1 MVSRYERKTCHISV
15 YSLRS
20 PVDEMLCW
28 PWRFSAGNTGAHKKP
43 SFRQTSTPEKT
54 SCFVLLHPK
63 LSPLLL
69 LLHCCSAAATEPT
82 GNTSHHEDSVYTP
95 ATNKAPALNPP
106 QPKIYD
112 ESTELT
118 ARGLS
123 YATMDWMVSH
133 NYAVT
138 TGDSTVA
145 RAAIDSKTLPA
156 FIEMYDTYDEVY
168 RQDSWI
174 IGGIMYLEPAPK
186 SFAETER
193 SGVYSM
199 NVRYGRE
206 CGSWT
211 IDHTETYECTEGS
224 RGIPATIFARFTGE
238 RWVIED
244 LLFAPA

>member
-1 MVSRYERKTCHISV
+1 MFRSTAPKIIPAFAAFALLISGCGV
-15 YSLRS
+15 LTS
-20 PVDEMLCW
+20 PPASTETNAEEM
-28 PWRFSAGNTGAHKKP
+28 PVTSASPTSSSPP
-43 SFRQTSTPEKT
+43 SST
-54 SCFVLLHPK
+54 
-63 LSPLLL
+63 
-69 LLHCCSAAATEPT
+69 AATEPT

-106 QPKIYD
+106 KPKIYD

-138 TGDSTVA
+138 TGDSAVA

-156 FIEMYDTYDEVY
+156 FVEMYDTYDEVY

-174 IGGIMYLEPAPK
+174 VGGIMYLEPAPK

-193 SGVYSM
+193 PGVYSM

-238 RWVIED
+238 RWIIED

>member
-1 MVSRYERKTCHISV
+1 MF
-15 YSLRS
+15 RS
-20 PVDEMLCW
+20 TAPKIIPAVVAFALLFSGCGVFNLPPASTETNAEGTPVT
-28 PWRFSAGNTGAHKKP
+28 SASPTSSSPP
-43 SFRQTSTPEKT
+43 SST
-54 SCFVLLHPK
+54 
-63 LSPLLL
+63 
-69 LLHCCSAAATEPT
+69 AATEPT

-95 ATNKAPALNPP
+95 ATNKAPAQNPP

-168 RQDSWI
+168 LQDSWI
-174 IGGIMYLEPAPK
+174 VGGIMYLEPAPK
-186 SFAETER
+186 SFAETEQP
-193 SGVYSM
+193 GVYSM

-224 RGIPATIFARFTGE
+224 RDIPATIFARFTGE

>member
-1 MVSRYERKTCHISV
+1 MF
-15 YSLRS
+15 RS
-20 PVDEMLCW
+20 TAPKIIPAVVAFALLFSGCGVLNLPPASTETNAEGTPVT
-28 PWRFSAGNTGAHKKP
+28 SASPTSSSPP
-43 SFRQTSTPEKT
+43 SST
-54 SCFVLLHPK
+54 
-63 LSPLLL
+63 
-69 LLHCCSAAATEPT
+69 AATEPT

-95 ATNKAPALNPP
+95 ATNKAPAQNPP

-174 IGGIMYLEPAPK
+174 VGGIMYLEPAPK
-186 SFAETER
+186 SFAETEQP
-193 SGVYSM
+193 GVYSM

-224 RGIPATIFARFTGE
+224 RDIPATIFARFTGE

>member
-1 MVSRYERKTCHISV
+1 MF
-15 YSLRS
+15 RS
-20 PVDEMLCW
+20 TAPKIIPAVVAFALLFSGCGVLNLPPASTETNAEGTPVT
-28 PWRFSAGNTGAHKKP
+28 SASPTSSSPP
-43 SFRQTSTPEKT
+43 SST
-54 SCFVLLHPK
+54 
-63 LSPLLL
+63 
-69 LLHCCSAAATEPT
+69 AATEPT

-95 ATNKAPALNPP
+95 ATNKAPAQNPP

-174 IGGIMYLEPAPK
+174 VGGIMYLEPAPK
-186 SFAETER
+186 SFAETEQP
-193 SGVYSM
+193 GVYSM

-211 IDHTETYECTEGS
+211 KDHTETYECTEGS
-224 RGIPATIFARFTGE
+224 RDIPATIFARFTGE

>member
-1 MVSRYERKTCHISV
+1 MF
-15 YSLRS
+15 RS
-20 PVDEMLCW
+20 TAPKIIPAVVAFALLFSGCGVLNLPPASTETNAEGTPVT
-28 PWRFSAGNTGAHKKP
+28 SASPTSSSPP
-43 SFRQTSTPEKT
+43 SST
-54 SCFVLLHPK
+54 
-63 LSPLLL
+63 
-69 LLHCCSAAATEPT
+69 AATEPT

-95 ATNKAPALNPP
+95 ATNKAPAQNPP

-174 IGGIMYLEPAPK
+174 VGGIMYLEPAPK
-186 SFAETER
+186 SFAETEQP
-193 SGVYSM
+193 GVYSM

>member
-1 MVSRYERKTCHISV
+1 MF
-15 YSLRS
+15 RS
-20 PVDEMLCW
+20 T
-28 PWRFSAGNTGAHKKP
+28 A
-43 SFRQTSTPEKT
+43 
-54 SCFVLLHPK
+54 PK
-63 LSPLLL
+63 IIPAFAAFALLL
-69 LLHCCSAAATEPT
+69 SGCGVLTSPPASTEINAEETPVTSASPTSSSPPSSTAATEPT

-95 ATNKAPALNPP
+95 ATNKAPAQNPP
-106 QPKIYD
+106 KPTIYD

-138 TGDSTVA
+138 TGDSAVA

-156 FIEMYDTYDEVY
+156 FVEMYDTYDEVY

-174 IGGIMYLEPAPK
+174 VGGIMYLEPAPK
-186 SFAETER
+186 SFAETEQP
-193 SGVYSM
+193 GVYSM

-211 IDHTETYECTEGS
+211 MDHTETYECTEGS

-238 RWVIED
+238 RWIIED

>member
-1 MVSRYERKTCHISV
+1 MFRSTAPKIIPAVVAFALLFSGCGV
-15 YSLRS
+15 LSLPPASTETNAEGTPVTSAS
-20 PVDEMLCW
+20 PTSSS
-28 PWRFSAGNTGAHKKP
+28 PP
-43 SFRQTSTPEKT
+43 SST
-54 SCFVLLHPK
+54 
-63 LSPLLL
+63 
-69 LLHCCSAAATEPT
+69 AATEPT

-95 ATNKAPALNPP
+95 ATNKAPAQNPP

-174 IGGIMYLEPAPK
+174 VGGIMYLEPAPK
-186 SFAETER
+186 SFAETEQP
-193 SGVYSM
+193 GVYSM

-211 IDHTETYECTEGS
+211 IDRTETYECTEGS
-224 RGIPATIFARFTGE
+224 RDIPATIFARFTGE

>member
-1 MVSRYERKTCHISV
+1 MF
-15 YSLRS
+15 RS
-20 PVDEMLCW
+20 TAPKIIPAVVAFALLFSGCGVLNLPPASTETNAEGTPVT
-28 PWRFSAGNTGAHKKP
+28 SASPTSSSPP
-43 SFRQTSTPEKT
+43 SST
-54 SCFVLLHPK
+54 
-63 LSPLLL
+63 
-69 LLHCCSAAATEPT
+69 AATEPT

-95 ATNKAPALNPP
+95 ATNKAPAQNPP

-174 IGGIMYLEPAPK
+174 VGGIMYLEPAPK
-186 SFAETER
+186 SFAETEQP
-193 SGVYSM
+193 GVYSM

-211 IDHTETYECTEGS
+211 MDHTETYECTEGS
-224 RGIPATIFARFTGE
+224 RDIPATIFARFTGE

>member
-1 MVSRYERKTCHISV
+1 MF
-15 YSLRS
+15 RS
-20 PVDEMLCW
+20 TAPKIIPAVAAFALLFSGCGVLNLPPASTETNAEGMPVTTAS
-28 PWRFSAGNTGAHKKP
+28 PTSGSPP
-43 SFRQTSTPEKT
+43 SST
-54 SCFVLLHPK
+54 
-63 LSPLLL
+63 
-69 LLHCCSAAATEPT
+69 AATEPT

-95 ATNKAPALNPP
+95 ATNKAPAQNPP

-174 IGGIMYLEPAPK
+174 VGGIMYLEPAPK
-186 SFAETER
+186 SFAETEQP
-193 SGVYSM
+193 GVYSM

-211 IDHTETYECTEGS
+211 IDHTEIYECTEDS
-224 RGIPATIFARFTGE
+224 RDIPATIFARFTGE

>member
-1 MVSRYERKTCHISV
+1 MF
-15 YSLRS
+15 RS
-20 PVDEMLCW
+20 TAPKIIPAVVAFALLFSGCGVLNLPPASTETNAEGTPVT
-28 PWRFSAGNTGAHKKP
+28 SASPTSSSPP
-43 SFRQTSTPEKT
+43 SST
-54 SCFVLLHPK
+54 
-63 LSPLLL
+63 
-69 LLHCCSAAATEPT
+69 AATEPT

-95 ATNKAPALNPP
+95 ATNKAPAQNPP

-174 IGGIMYLEPAPK
+174 VGGIMYLEPAPK
-186 SFAETER
+186 SFAETEQP
-193 SGVYSM
+193 GVYSM

-224 RGIPATIFARFTGE
+224 RDIPSTIFARFTGE

>member
-1 MVSRYERKTCHISV
+1 MF
-15 YSLRS
+15 RS
-20 PVDEMLCW
+20 T
-28 PWRFSAGNTGAHKKP
+28 A
-43 SFRQTSTPEKT
+43 
-54 SCFVLLHPK
+54 PK
-63 LSPLLL
+63 IIPAFAAFALLL
-69 LLHCCSAAATEPT
+69 SGCGMLNLPPASTETNAEETPVTSASPTSSSPPSSTAATEPT
-82 GNTSHHEDSVYTP
+82 GNTSHHEDSVYIP
-95 ATNKAPALNPP
+95 ATNKAPAQNPP

-138 TGDSTVA
+138 TGDSTAA

-156 FIEMYDTYDEVY
+156 FVEMYDTYDEVY

-174 IGGIMYLEPAPK
+174 VGGIIYLEPAPK
-186 SFAETER
+186 SFAETEQP
-193 SGVYSM
+193 GVYSM

-224 RGIPATIFARFTGE
+224 RDIPATIFARFTGE
-238 RWVIED
+238 RWIIED